1 MTGRPEDRHRDE
13 FSGALGWV
21 LAPMFLLGPRRASCL
36 VAQVAEVG
44 PDDSVLDLG
53 CGVGQAVVVAARC
66 GATALGVDPSLA
78 MMRLAPWAARHEP
91 LARFAHGTADRLP
104 VGDGSQTVLWSVS
117 AAHHWPD
124 VPAGLAEARRV
135 LRPEG
140 RLGDRPPHRPRRRW
154 LAVQGSR

>member
-21 LAPMFLLGPRRASCL
+21 LAPMFLLGRRKASRL

-44 PDDSVLDLG
+44 PDDSLLDVG
-53 CGVGQAVVVAARC
+53 CGVGQAVAVAARC
-66 GATALGVDPSLA
+66 GATLLGVDPSPA
-78 MMRLAPWAARHEP
+78 MMRLARWAARHEP

-104 VGDGSQTVLWSVS
+104 VGD
-117 AAHHWPD
+117 
-124 VPAGLAEARRV
+124 ARRRCSGPSPQPTTGPMC
-135 LRPEG
+135 RPVSPRPAACCVRRDVSVTAHRNG
-140 RLGDRPPHRPRRRW
+140 RGRW